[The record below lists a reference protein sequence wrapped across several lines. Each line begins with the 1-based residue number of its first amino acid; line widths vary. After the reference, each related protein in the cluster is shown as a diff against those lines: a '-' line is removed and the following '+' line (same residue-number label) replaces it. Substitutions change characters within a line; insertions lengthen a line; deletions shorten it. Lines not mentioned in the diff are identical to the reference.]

1 MSDNMNDLFKGL
13 QMFQQGAQELAIG
26 RAMRSAA
33 EQAQQ
38 INLNE
43 TNEMKKRQQ
52 LTQMGTQLALHL
64 GGLNAPVSQI
74 QSAVGSFMPQALN
87 SPEAFFTQAAQS
99 TDPNAA
105 NELNA
110 AGRSVQRQIAAAPLT
125 TAQQETNKLGYA
137 QLLAQSQAAATTAA
151 GEKAP
156 KTLTTEEKKLVT
168 DTENDLTLMNGLL
181 RDVETDPSLVGP
193 KNMALDTFGLRGIA
207 NPKFDVFK
215 KQVMQRMDA
224 YRQRITGAGASD
236 AERKV
241 LESRLP
247 QLTDT
252 PTQFVKNMK
261 ASIAIGE
268 RVRKRTLEN
277 YGKAKSDIS
286 GFNLNPITTYGKQ
299 MQTLEPVIQR
309 IEAAQTAL
317 SKLLVQQQNNPSP
330 ELDAKIQKLRD
341 RIELDAKEG
350 GI

>member
-156 KTLTTEEKKLVT
+156 KTLTTEEKTKITDIETDLVG
-168 DTENDLTLMNGLL
+168 MNRLL
-181 RDVETDPSLVGP
+181 REVETDPSLVGK
-193 KNMALDTFGLRGIA
+193 KNMLLDTFGARGVV

-215 KQVMQRMDA
+215 KQVLQNFDA
-224 YRQRITGAGASD
+224 YRQRITGAGAS
-236 AERKV
+236 EGELKMLQTRK
-241 LESRLP
+241 P
-247 QLTDT
+247 QITDS
-252 PTQFVKNMK
+252 PEQFMANMK

-268 RVRKRTLEN
+268 MVRKRTLEN
-277 YGKAKSDIS
+277 YGRAKSDIS
-286 GFNLNPITTYGKQ
+286 GFNLNPVTSYGKQ
-299 MQTLEPVIQR
+299 MQTLEPVIKR

-317 SKLLVQQQNNPSP
+317 SKLLTQQQNNPSP